1 MFQKLFFGYLTIRN
15 KIIVRLIS
23 IFLIILSPLFY
34 YKTIDGVFIEDII
47 AMYLYSGS
55 LELFWFWIFSF
66 IIICLISFVF
76 FLIQPTK

>member
-47 AMYLYSGS
+47 AMYLYSGI

>member
-1 MFQKLFFGYLTIRN
+1 MFKKFFFGYLPVRN

-23 IFLIILSPLFY
+23 IFLIILSPVFY
-34 YKTIDGVFIEDII
+34 YKTIDGIFIEDII

-55 LELFWFWIFSF
+55 LELFLFWIFSF
-66 IIICLISFVF
+66 ITICLISFVF